1 MNGST
6 VCFLW
11 RSRLCSMD
19 FLYSHSAAH
28 QRVQPWWISW
38 SPYHQF
44 VRNKIRS
51 TVFRINGP
59 LLLLLSSWLADT
71 GTIPMFDSISQPRAC
86 FYISVSQAS
95 LGHIAIALE
104 KGPNAQSI
112 SSSLCLR
119 GTTDVSQTHIFDQ
132 ASLQGWDDNKLLR
145 DSKAWRSCWI
155 LPPCKRMFFTHF
167 ITRHY
172 IMEPMFL
179 KPGDVGIALVIFLF
193 WEHAQNVP
201 YFIEEKT

>member
-1 MNGST
+1 MVPLSAFCG
-6 VCFLW
+6 VLAYVLMGFL
-11 RSRLCSMD
+11 C
-19 FLYSHSAAH
+19 SHSAAH
-28 QRVQPWWISW
+28 QRVQPWWLSW
-38 SPYHQF
+38 SPYQF

-119 GTTDVSQTHIFDQ
+119 GTTDVSQTRFSIFDQ
-132 ASLQGWDDNKLLR
+132 ASLQGLR
-145 DSKAWRSCWI
+145 RKQVASRLCKAWCSCWI
-155 LPPCKRMFFTHF
+155 LSPCKQMFFLPILSLG
-167 ITRHY
+167 ITSWNLCSSNQVTSAVCCSYFFRARA
-172 IMEPMFL
+172 
-179 KPGDVGIALVIFLF
+179 KRALQ
-193 WEHAQNVP
+193 A
-201 YFIEEKT
+201 